1 VRLGAVPAA
10 SAGPGGGGR
19 RSSKSGE
26 AHLKLWWAKAFG
38 GEGGEEGVASVMFQ
52 ELVSVLLPGKAL
64 ASIWTGDEPALSS
77 ISGRVFE
84 RAAVGVSSW
93 KRPAPCFGLEREV
106 SSGFGGG
113 EVEERNDALLRPN
126 PTCGGRACY
135 YMK

>member
-38 GEGGEEGVASVMFQ
+38 GFLSNLRSPVRDDRRGGGSRKTEAKGGGEGVASVMFQ

-77 ISGRVFE
+77 ISGRVLE
-84 RAAVGVSSW
+84 RAAVAVSS
-93 KRPAPCFGLEREV
+93 
-106 SSGFGGG
+106 
-113 EVEERNDALLRPN
+113 
-126 PTCGGRACY
+126 
-135 YMK
+135 